1 MISMRGGDLFM
12 DIWHVRGG
20 NRLFGSC
27 RVQGSKNAT
36 LPVLAASM
44 VFPAHSHIRGVPQLR
59 DVDAAVSIL
68 SHLGCRVE
76 REENELYID
85 SGLITDAE
93 VPRELMAE
101 MRSSVIFMG
110 ALLARCGEARL
121 SLPGGCQLGKRPID
135 LHLSSLHAMGAEISE
150 EGRDIFCRAA
160 KLHGAEID
168 LRFPSVGATEN
179 IMLAACTAEGR
190 TTIRGAAREP
200 EIVALQQYLC
210 SLGAHIS
217 GAGSDTV
224 VICGASARESTD
236 FTVPSDRIVA
246 STLACACA
254 AAGGRII
261 LSGVKSDHFLTV
273 LHFLNE
279 AGCDIIHFNDIVEI
293 SSDGKL
299 RAPSNIVTAPY
310 PGFPT
315 DAQPILM
322 AALLRAQGTTRF
334 TETIF
339 ENRFRQVSEL
349 RRLGADIRVRGTE
362 AVLRGV
368 KELHGETLTAPDLR
382 GGAAMVVAGL
392 TARGETRVIDAGHI
406 ARGYESFD
414 DRLCALGAEVWIE
427 HKGKGINEDGIEQEK
442 PAALQ

>member
-1 MISMRGGDLFM
+1 M

-20 NRLFGSC
+20 NRLIGSS

-36 LPVLAASM
+36 LPVLAAS
-44 VFPAHSHIRGVPQLR
+44 VALPARSEIKNVPRLR

-68 SHLGCRVE
+68 AHLGCRVE
-76 REENELYID
+76 RGEGELYID
-85 SGLITDAE
+85 STGSVGSEI
-93 VPRELMAE
+93 PRELMVE

-135 LHLSSLHAMGAEISE
+135 LHLSALRAMGAQIE
-150 EGRDIFCRAA
+150 EQGSDLICRAE
-160 KLHGAEID
+160 KLHGADIE

-179 IMLAACTAEGR
+179 IMLAACAAEGR
-190 TTIRGAAREP
+190 TTIRNAAREP
-200 EIVALQQYLC
+200 EIEALQDYLTA
-210 SLGAHIS
+210 LGAHIA
-217 GAGSDTV
+217 GAGSGTV
-224 VICGASARESTD
+224 VVCGAAPRESASY
-236 FTVPSDRIVA
+236 TVPGDRIA
-246 STLACACA
+246 AATYACACA

-261 LSGVKSDHFLTV
+261 LSGVKGDHFLTV

-293 SSDGKL
+293 RSDGIL
-299 RAPSNIVTAPY
+299 RMPQDVVTAPY

-322 AALLRAQGTTRF
+322 AALLRAEGSCRF

-339 ENRFRQVSEL
+339 ENRYRQVSEL
-349 RRLGADIRVRGTE
+349 RRLGADIGVSGRR

-368 KELHGETLTAPDLR
+368 KELHGETLTASDLR
-382 GGAAMVVAGL
+382 GGAAMIVAGL
-392 TARGETRVIDAGHI
+392 GARGESRVIDAGHI
-406 ARGYESFD
+406 TRGYEALD

-427 HKGKGINEDGIEQEK
+427 HK
-442 PAALQ
+442 

>member
-1 MISMRGGDLFM
+1 M

-27 RVQGSKNAT
+27 RVQGSKNAS

-44 VFPAHSHIRGVPQLR
+44 ILPAHSHVRNVPQLR

-68 SHLGCRVE
+68 SHLGCRVSRGE
-76 REENELYID
+76 GEMDID
-85 SGLITDAE
+85 STGVCCAE
-93 VPRELMAE
+93 VPRELMEE

-135 LHLSSLHAMGAEISE
+135 LHLSALRAMGAQIDE
-150 EGRDIFCRAA
+150 EGSDLFCRAG
-160 KLHGAEID
+160 KLHGADIT

-179 IMLAACTAEGR
+179 IMLAACAAEGR

-200 EIVALQQYLC
+200 EIVALQDYLTA
-210 SLGAHIS
+210 LGAHIA
-217 GAGSDTV
+217 GAGSETV
-224 VICGASARESTD
+224 TICGASPRAEAD
-236 FTVPSDRIVA
+236 YTVPGDRIVA

-254 AAGGRII
+254 AAGGRVI
-261 LSGVKSDHFLTV
+261 LSGVKTDHFLTV

-293 SSDGKL
+293 SSDGAL
-299 RAPSNIVTAPY
+299 RAPGRIVTAPY

-322 AALLRAQGTTRF
+322 AALLRAEGTTHI

-339 ENRFRQVSEL
+339 ENRYRQVSEL
-349 RRLGADIRVRGTE
+349 RRLGADIRVSGTD
-362 AVLRGV
+362 ALVRGV
-368 KELHGETLTAPDLR
+368 KELRGETLTAPDLR
-382 GGAAMVVAGL
+382 GGAAMIVAGL
-392 TARGETRVIDAGHI
+392 TARGESRVIDAGHI
-406 ARGYESFD
+406 TRGYESLD

-427 HKGKGINEDGIEQEK
+427 HK
-442 PAALQ
+442 

>member
-1 MISMRGGDLFM
+1 M

-27 RVQGSKNAT
+27 RVQGSKNAS

-44 VFPAHSHIRGVPQLR
+44 VFPAHSVIRNVPKLR
-59 DVDAAVSIL
+59 DVDAAISIL

-76 REENELYID
+76 RDEGALYLD
-85 SGLITDAE
+85 SSDITRAE
-93 VPRELMAE
+93 IPHALMAE

-135 LHLSSLHAMGAEISE
+135 LHLSALRAMGAEISE
-150 EGRDIFCRAA
+150 EGRDIFCRAEG
-160 KLHGAEID
+160 LHGAEID

-179 IMLAACTAEGR
+179 IMLAACAAEGR
-190 TTIRGAAREP
+190 TTIHGAAREP
-200 EIVALQQYLC
+200 EIVALQDYL
-210 SLGAHIS
+210 SLLGAHIT
-217 GAGSDTV
+217 GAGSGRI
-224 VICGASARESTD
+224 VICGASPRTSAD
-236 FTVPSDRIVA
+236 FSVPSDRIVA

-261 LSGVKSDHFLTV
+261 LSGVNSGHFLTV

-279 AGCDIIHFNDIVEI
+279 AGCDIIHFNDIVEV
-293 SSDGKL
+293 SSDGEL
-299 RAPSNIVTAPY
+299 HAPGSIVTAPY

-322 AALLRAQGTTRF
+322 AALLRARGATHI

-339 ENRFRQVSEL
+339 ENRYRQVSEL
-349 RRLGADIRVRGTE
+349 RRLGADISVDGTE
-362 AVLRGV
+362 AIVRGV

-382 GGAAMVVAGL
+382 GGAAMVVAAL
-392 TARGETRVIDAGHI
+392 TARGETRVVDAGHI
-406 ARGYESFD
+406 ARGYENFD

-427 HKGKGINEDGIEQEK
+427 HKGKGTNDNASQQDH
-442 PAALQ
+442 PAAFKQARGI